1 MKKIGLILS
10 GCGVYDGAEIHETVL
25 TMLAIDRAG
34 AQYVCFAPNEM
45 QHHVINHVKGEPAEE
60 KRNMMVEAARIA
72 RGEITA
78 LADADLSSL
87 DALILPGGFGA
98 AKNLCD
104 YAFKG
109 SDCTVREDVKAA
121 ITKVHEAGKPVGAM
135 CIAPAII
142 AKVFG
147 DKGVEVT
154 IGSDEKTAGDL
165 QKFGAKHV
173 NCSAEVCHVDEKLKI
188 VTAPAYMCA
197 GSIKEAAAGIE
208 KLVAKVIEM
217 A

>member
-1 MKKIGLILS
+1 MKKIGLLLS
-10 GCGVYDGAEIHETVL
+10 GCGVYDGSEIHETVL
-25 TMLAIDRAG
+25 TMLAIDKAG
-34 AQYVCFAPNEM
+34 AQYVCLAPNDD
-45 QHHVINHVKGEPAEE
+45 QHHVINHLKGEPTEE

-72 RGEITA
+72 RGEVTA
-78 LADADLSSL
+78 LADANLDEL

-109 SDCTVREDVKAA
+109 TDCSVREDVTIA
-121 ITKVHEAGKPVGAM
+121 INKVHGAGKPVGAI
-135 CIAPAII
+135 CIAPAIM
-142 AKVFG
+142 AKLFG
-147 DKGVEVT
+147 EKGVEVT

-165 QKFGAKHV
+165 QKMGAKHI
-173 NCSAEVCHVDEKLKI
+173 NCSAEVCHIDEKLNI
-188 VTAPAYMCA
+188 VTTPAYMCA

-208 KLVAKVIEM
+208 KLVETVIKM